1 MNPSP
6 PLLLTEQTPPDA
18 DETLLQ
24 VRAGGA
30 AADGPPLAEAR
41 LVTAIGLKVPRFWFH
56 VGCTVHAS
64 DSLGLF
70 QRHRT
75 LLLGNDHS
83 GASELVLRPG
93 AGGATGGAAL
103 QLALQGALLLLAQRR
118 ARYAA
123 RTVAG
128 LPGLRDARG
137 RSPFW
142 DGLVRP
148 FYAGEPEATAQRHGS
163 DWRAGVAALL
173 PRQAV
178 YAAFLG
184 AEVQAAIAR
193 VPDDALPLRELL
205 EHAGLHY
212 AHHIAVDDGGPVLE
226 AGTDTLPTV
235 AGSRSWTLAEPDD
248 GAAQGPAH
256 WVLAAPEG
264 EPARAARVPAREAA
278 QHLVLT
284 RAAARRLQVSAGDR
298 VRAWPVQGPREPV

>member
-1 MNPSP
+1 MNPRP

-24 VRAGGA
+24 VRTGDT

-41 LVTAIGLKVPRFWFH
+41 LSTTIGLEVPRFWFH

-93 AGGATGGAAL
+93 ADGATGGAAL
-103 QLALQGALLLLAQRR
+103 QLALQGALLLRAQRR

-123 RTVAG
+123 RMVAE

-148 FYAGEPEATAQRHGS
+148 FYGGEPEATAQRHGS

-178 YAAFLG
+178 YTAFLG

-193 VPDDALPLRELL
+193 VPAAALPMRELL
-205 EHAGLHY
+205 EHAGLHH
-212 AHHIAVDDGGPVLE
+212 AHHVAIDDGGPVLE
-226 AGTDTLPTV
+226 AATDALPTV
-235 AGSRSWTLAEPDD
+235 AGSRIWTLAEPADES
-248 GAAQGPAH
+248 AQGPAH

-264 EPARAARVPAREAA
+264 EAARAARAPARYAA

-284 RAAARRLQVSAGDR
+284 PAAALQLRVSAGDR
-298 VRAWPVQGPREPV
+298 VRAWPVQGPHDPA

>member
-6 PLLLTEQTPPDA
+6 PLLLTEQTPPGA
-18 DETLLQ
+18 DEALLQ
-24 VRAGGA
+24 VRAADA
-30 AADGPPLAEAR
+30 AADSPALAEAR
-41 LVTAIGLKVPRFWFH
+41 LVTAIGLSVPRFWFH

-64 DSLGLF
+64 ATLGLF

-75 LLLGNDHS
+75 LMLGNDHS
-83 GASELVLRPG
+83 GASELALRPG
-93 AGGATGGAAL
+93 ATADAAAL

-118 ARYAA
+118 VRYAA
-123 RTVAG
+123 RLVAE
-128 LPGLRDARG
+128 LPGLRDAQG

-148 FYAGEPEATAQRHGS
+148 FHAGEPEATAQRHGR

-178 YAAFLG
+178 YTAFLG

-193 VPDDALPLRELL
+193 VPEAALPLRELL

-212 AHHIAVDDGGPVLE
+212 AHHIAIDDGGPVLE

-235 AGSRSWTLAEPDD
+235 AGSRNWTLAEPAEE
-248 GAAQGPAH
+248 AAQGPAH

-264 EPARAARVPAREAA
+264 EPARAARVPARVTGP
-278 QHLVLT
+278 QLVLT
-284 RAAARRLQVSAGDR
+284 PAAARRLRVAAGER
-298 VRAWPVQGPREPV
+298 VRAWPVQGLRDTA